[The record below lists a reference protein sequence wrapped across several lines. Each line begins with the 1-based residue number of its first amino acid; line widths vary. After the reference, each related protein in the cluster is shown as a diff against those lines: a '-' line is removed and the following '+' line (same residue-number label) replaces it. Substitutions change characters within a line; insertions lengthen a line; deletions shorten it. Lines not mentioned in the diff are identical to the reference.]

1 MHRRIHALRSLMPR
15 ADVLAYRKYGD
26 ERQNPNIVLES
37 RTRLLLLGLP
47 PQMVTRKDEDER
59 KHTSHGP

>member
-1 MHRRIHALRSLMPR
+1 MPR